1 MQMTKA
7 QAVAELE
14 RIQELLPLIAEAV
27 KEERKPVNRY
37 AKTSYFKEAYGQS
50 MGTVKNRK
58 YGIMN
63 QIKLGR
69 YPKDA
74 IIDRYI
80 DKAVYADYNR
90 FFKHL
95 EGATRKYVPEYDP
108 VEAMVLVRK
117 MEGREEYELSQLQKK
132 GNTAQREA
140 EVIRV
145 YLTRKKVEKMNQID
159 MIDIQRRAIQIV
171 DIKRKPR
178 RIEHDDREE
187 KKSAVMTV
195 VAMGLVTFLSIAT
208 WVIFGY

>member
-1 MQMTKA
+1 MLTRA

-14 RIQELLPLIAEAV
+14 RIYEILPQIASV
-27 KEERKPVNRY
+27 LEEEKKPIPQY
-37 AKTSYFKEAYGQS
+37 AKTSYFKDVYGQS

-117 MEGREEYELSQLQKK
+117 MEGREEYELSQL
-132 GNTAQREA
+132 
-140 EVIRV
+140 
-145 YLTRKKVEKMNQID
+145 
-159 MIDIQRRAIQIV
+159 
-171 DIKRKPR
+171 
-178 RIEHDDREE
+178 
-187 KKSAVMTV
+187 
-195 VAMGLVTFLSIAT
+195 
-208 WVIFGY
+208 

>member
-1 MQMTKA
+1 MQRTKA

-171 DIKRKPR
+171 DIKN
-178 RIEHDDREE
+178 
-187 KKSAVMTV
+187 
-195 VAMGLVTFLSIAT
+195 
-208 WVIFGY
+208 

>member
-1 MQMTKA
+1 MLTRA

-14 RIQELLPLIAEAV
+14 RIYEILPQIASV
-27 KEERKPVNRY
+27 LEEEKKPVAQY
-37 AKTSYFKEAYGQS
+37 AKTSYFKDVYGQS

-117 MEGREEYELSQLQKK
+117 MEGREEYELSQL
-132 GNTAQREA
+132 
-140 EVIRV
+140 
-145 YLTRKKVEKMNQID
+145 
-159 MIDIQRRAIQIV
+159 
-171 DIKRKPR
+171 
-178 RIEHDDREE
+178 
-187 KKSAVMTV
+187 
-195 VAMGLVTFLSIAT
+195 
-208 WVIFGY
+208 

>member
-95 EGATRKYVPEYDP
+95 EGATKKYVPEYDP

-132 GNTAQREA
+132 KTLHRE
-140 EVIRV
+140 
-145 YLTRKKVEKMNQID
+145 K
-159 MIDIQRRAIQIV
+159 RR
-171 DIKRKPR
+171 
-178 RIEHDDREE
+178 
-187 KKSAVMTV
+187 
-195 VAMGLVTFLSIAT
+195 LSMYI
-208 WVIFGY
+208 I

>member
-132 GNTAQREA
+132 ETLHREKQRLS
-140 EVIRV
+140 V
-145 YLTRKKVEKMNQID
+145 YILQER
-159 MIDIQRRAIQIV
+159 
-171 DIKRKPR
+171 
-178 RIEHDDREE
+178 
-187 KKSAVMTV
+187 
-195 VAMGLVTFLSIAT
+195 G
-208 WVIFGY
+208 